1 MEPAAEDTTS
11 AVPDSWETTD
21 IDGHMSRLILSA
33 CRVSSSLDLAFSTK
47 KTVTSVTR
55 G

>member
-11 AVPDSWETTD
+11 AMPNSWETAD
-21 IDGHMSRLILSA
+21 IDAHMSRLILSA
-33 CRVSSSLDLAFSTK
+33 CRVSSPLDLAFSMK

>member
-1 MEPAAEDTTS
+1 MEPVAEDTTS
-11 AVPDSWETTD
+11 VMPDSWETAD

-33 CRVSSSLDLAFSTK
+33 CRVSSSLDLAFSMK
-47 KTVTSVTR
+47 KTIASVTQ